1 MKTKVLSFRMLEK
14 EIDLVKEIADNKA
27 LTVTEFIRFA
37 LREYMDYECY
47 LRLNQEEQSGA

>member
-1 MKTKVLSFRMLEK
+1 MLEK